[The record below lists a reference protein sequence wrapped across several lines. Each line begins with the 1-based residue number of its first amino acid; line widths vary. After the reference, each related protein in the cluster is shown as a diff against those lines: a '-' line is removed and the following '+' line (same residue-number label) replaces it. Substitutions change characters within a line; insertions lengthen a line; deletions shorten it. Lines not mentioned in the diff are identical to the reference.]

1 MGSQSND
8 IVNEPWLTADYHS
21 QIDTIGALCTRL
33 NQFED
38 ELADRILKAQE
49 YAHKTSGD
57 ANEIATEEWM
67 YFAHVSMYQGA
78 AHSMA
83 AVSML
88 APLIES
94 AFKDVCRR
102 INRPIPLPECQT
114 GGLVADIMKV
124 AREEGMVV
132 DYLPNNLRPM
142 LEAIFEYRN
151 KMLHC
156 GFEWPPDEIR
166 KFDARR
172 KSWPCAWFEHSS
184 LGDDVWMF
192 YMSRTFISH
201 CLDTTREVVDG
212 IEDFLVDRVRRALG
226 EPPLGR
232 QHGAIS

>member
-1 MGSQSND
+1 MESKSND

-21 QIDTIGALCTRL
+21 QIDAIGALCARL
-33 NQFED
+33 NQSED
-38 ELADRILKAQE
+38 ELADKILETRE
-49 YAHKTSGD
+49 YAEQVSGD
-57 ANEIATEEWM
+57 ANEFATEEWVYLSHM
-67 YFAHVSMYQGA
+67 SVFQGA

-94 AFKDVCRR
+94 AFKDVCLK
-102 INRPIPLPECQT
+102 IKRPTRLPEGQT
-114 GGLVADIMKV
+114 GGLVADFMKV
-124 AREEGMVV
+124 AREEGLTV
-132 DYLPNNLRPM
+132 DYLPDDLRPT

-156 GFEWPPDEIR
+156 GFEWPSDEIG

-172 KSWPCAWFEHSS
+172 KSWPCAWFKYSL

-201 CLDTTREVVDG
+201 CLDMTREVVDG
-212 IEDFLVDRVRRALG
+212 IDDFLVDRARRVLDK
-226 EPPLGR
+226 PPLGR
-232 QHGAIS
+232 QR